1 MKLKK
6 IASLALAGIMAVSML
21 AGCKDGG
28 NSNSG
33 SSSENT
39 STASGYSAM
48 LGQKAAETLNKNDL
62 DEAFTFTDNAD
73 NQKALKKVIT
83 NNLVEA
89 NIENLVHGINICGA
103 WETGDTGVTTDSDFR
118 TEIKADGDIASMN
131 KSYGQNTATFANV
144 WVANGEISMDTVM
157 AKVFEDMKTFI
168 AAAKDNGSPNGL
180 ELNYSYDVSVS
191 VENKSVKYD
200 TTKSGS
206 VNFIAVT
213 VTRTAEVV

>member
-39 STASGYSAM
+39 NTASGYSAM
-48 LGQKAAETLNKNDL
+48 LGQKAAETLSKKDL
-62 DEAFTFTDNAD
+62 DEVFTFAD
-73 NQKALKKVIT
+73 DSDDQNALKKIIVNNVVETDVEKLVKGIT
-83 NNLVEA
+83 VSGTWNTAVN
-89 NIENLVHGINICGA
+89 GI
-103 WETGDTGVTTDSDFR
+103 DSAFR
-118 TEIKADGDIASMN
+118 TEIKADDYIANMN
-131 KSYGQNTATFANV
+131 ASSSQNTKTFANV

-157 AKVFEDMKTFI
+157 DKVFGDVKSYFENARKT
-168 AAAKDNGSPNGL
+168 DNSMTPAV
-180 ELNYSYDVSVS
+180 NYSYDVSVS
-191 VENKSVKYD
+191 VENKPVKYD

-213 VTRTAEVV
+213 VTRTAEVA